1 MSSSEIRPIL
11 KTKFRKA
18 DFVLEAIA
26 ILALI
31 AIWVF
36 PIITYNSL
44 PDTIPSHFGLQ
55 GKADG
60 WGSKSGIFLLP
71 VINILLFTGLT
82 ILSKYPHKFN
92 YPVKVTEENAILL
105 YNKGT
110 RFLRILKVSVVLLF
124 LLIESFI
131 CSSSQYKQLPI
142 WFLPLILMVPVVL
155 PIVLAFSFS
164 SGFSPGKTSK
174 RK

>member
-36 PIITYNSL
+36 PIITYKSL

-60 WGSKSGIFLLP
+60 WGSKSGIFVLP
-71 VINILLFTGLT
+71 GICIVLFAGLT
-82 ILSKYPHKFN
+82 ILNKYPHKFN
-92 YPVKVTEENAILL
+92 YPAKVTEENALRL

-110 RFLRILKVSVVLLF
+110 RFIRVLKASVMLLF

-131 CSSSQYKQLPI
+131 CSSAQYKQLPI
-142 WFLPLILMVPVVL
+142 WFLPLVLMVPVVL
-155 PIVLAFSFS
+155 PIVLAFSFTS
-164 SGFSPGKTSK
+164 SFSSGKTSTQK
-174 RK
+174 

>member
-1 MSSSEIRPIL
+1 MSSSETRPIL

-18 DFVLEAIA
+18 DFILEALA

-31 AIWVF
+31 ATWVF
-36 PIITYNSL
+36 PVITYNSL
-44 PDTIPSHFGLQ
+44 ANTIPTHFGLK
-55 GKADG
+55 GEADG
-60 WGSKSGIFLLP
+60 WGSKSVIFLLP

-82 ILSKYPHKFN
+82 ILNKYPHKFN

-142 WFLPLILMVPVVL
+142 WFLPLVLMVPVLL

-164 SGFSPGKTSK
+164 PSFSSGKTSTQK
-174 RK
+174 